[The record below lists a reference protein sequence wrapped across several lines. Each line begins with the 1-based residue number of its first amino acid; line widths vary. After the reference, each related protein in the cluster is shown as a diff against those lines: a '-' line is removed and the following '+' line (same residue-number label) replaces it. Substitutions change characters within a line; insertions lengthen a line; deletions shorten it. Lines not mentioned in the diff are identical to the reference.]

1 MIRIGG
7 GDGPP
12 KVSPVEPAGRA
23 GDKSKDELRRD
34 PKPAEKSEGEIEEVP
49 RPRRAPD
56 PGTGEN
62 VDIDV

>member
-7 GDGPP
+7 GDGPR
-12 KVSPVEPAGRA
+12 KVNPVEPAGRV
-23 GDKSKDELRRD
+23 GDKGKDELLRN
-34 PKPAEKSEGEIEEVP
+34 PKPIEKPADKREEES

-62 VDIDV
+62 IDVDV